1 MTTQKTTRKT
11 RTPAGTAA
19 IKTKKIVKRVKLPPN
34 PFIHEILNLVEEQ
47 KTKAKKIDILREY
60 RDDSLTAI
68 LIWNFD
74 DSVVS
79 AIPEGQVPYKENEVP
94 VGTDHTSLRRE
105 WKNLFHFIKGGN
117 DSLSA
122 LRRETMFIQMLEG
135 LHPEEAKI
143 ICLVKDK
150 NLNETYNL
158 TQDII
163 AEAFPDIRWS
173 DRAGQLKL
181 RNQWLHLHGI
191 RKKKMLLQ
199 NMDVNYLSKMPVKR
213 N

>member
-1 MTTQKTTRKT
+1 MTASTTKTTTRRKKAT
-11 RTPAGTAA
+11 
-19 IKTKKIVKRVKLPPN
+19 LPPN
-34 PFIHEILNLVEEQ
+34 PFLNEILDYVETQ
-47 KTKAKKIDILREY
+47 KTKAKKVQALQEY

-74 DSVVS
+74 DRVQS
-79 AIPEGQVPYKENEVP
+79 AIPEGVVPYKENEVP

-117 DSLSA
+117 DELSS

-150 NLNETYNL
+150 NLAEKYKITREL
-158 TQDII
+158 V
-163 AEAFPDIRWS
+163 AEAFPDIVWGEHRGS
-173 DRAGQLKL
+173 
-181 RNQWLHLHGI
+181 
-191 RKKKMLLQ
+191 
-199 NMDVNYLSKMPVKR
+199 
-213 N
+213 